1 MNVEEYIASGQLEL
15 YVTGSLSDEESRKVA
30 KTIAANPE
38 LQEEVEKIEA
48 TLIDLAAGVAP
59 NIPSR
64 IWAYIVGSTRGVKK
78 ISDRS
83 FSTNWA
89 ASIGWAAAILF
100 LGGVFW
106 MLKEKNDLQKTIRIT
121 TTENTLLKERNSNT
135 ETALEGANN
144 MLAVLRSKDYKAYT
158 LSGNAAVAPD
168 AYAKVYFNA
177 EDKVAYIDTNGLPEA
192 PVDKV
197 YQVWSLIME
206 PLTPR
211 NVGLIEDVAEI
222 ENGIYRFENVPDPE
236 AFGITLEPTGGSEGP
251 TLSQLYTI
259 GTVGQ

>member
-15 YVTGSLSDEESRKVA
+15 YIIGSLSVEKSREVA
-30 KTIAANPE
+30 KAIAAHPQ

-64 IWAYIVGSTRGVKK
+64 IWAFIVGSTKGVKN
-78 ISDRS
+78 INDSR
-83 FSTNWA
+83 FRTNWPA
-89 ASIGWAAAILF
+89 RIGWAAAILCIGGIF
-100 LGGVFW
+100 L
-106 MLKEKNDLQKTIRIT
+106 MLKQQNDLQKTIRIT
-121 TTENTLLKERNSNT
+121 TTENTILKEQNSNT
-135 ETALEGANN
+135 ETALESAKN
-144 MLAVLRSKDYKAYT
+144 MLAVLRSKDYKSYT
-158 LSGNAAVAPD
+158 LPGNAAVAPD

-177 EDKVAYIDTNGLPEA
+177 EERVAYIDTNGLPEA
-192 PVDKV
+192 PADKV

-211 NVGLIEDVAEI
+211 NVGLIEAVAEV
-222 ENGIYRFENVPDPE
+222 ESGIYRFENVPDPE

-251 TLSQLYTI
+251 TLSQLYII